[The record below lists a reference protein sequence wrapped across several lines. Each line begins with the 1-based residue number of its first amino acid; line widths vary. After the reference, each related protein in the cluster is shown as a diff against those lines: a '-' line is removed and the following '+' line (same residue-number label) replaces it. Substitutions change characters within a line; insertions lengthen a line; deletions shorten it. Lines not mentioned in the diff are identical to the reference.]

1 MDNSRFVLTTIGK
14 GIVAMLETPASE
26 KEKKGEYLLSGACVQ
41 KNLDTGTFVD
51 VSDRV
56 QGAGGRVYVLATDLN

>member
-1 MDNSRFVLTTIGK
+1 
-14 GIVAMLETPASE
+14 MLETPASE

-56 QGAGGRVYVLATDLN
+56 KGAGGKVYVLATDLN

>member
-14 GIVAMLETPASE
+14 GIVAMLETPE
-26 KEKKGEYLLSGACVQ
+26 LEETKKGEYLLSGTCVQ
-41 KNLDTGTFVD
+41 RNLDTGTFVD

-56 QGAGGRVYVLATDLN
+56 KGTDGKVYVLASDLN